1 MTNILSFSFSHLEL
15 IDTLWNVNKYGYL
28 MFDKATGEL
37 IDTLWNVNRYSLCG
51 CSRAG

>member
-1 MTNILSFSFSHLEL
+1 MYGMLAEL